1 VTFSLTIEFSSFGA
15 DLFLTIYD
23 NKTRYFQ
30 ILECK
35 DTIKL
40 QFTHIQF
47 ISIFVKKEKKRR
59 LKMNKT
65 TLQQY

>member
-1 VTFSLTIEFSSFGA
+1 VTFSVTIEFSSFGA

-23 NKTRYFQ
+23 SKTRYFQ

-40 QFTHIQF
+40 QFTHIHLF
-47 ISIFVKKEKKRR
+47 LFCKERKQKR

>member
-1 VTFSLTIEFSSFGA
+1 VTFSVTIEFSSFGA

-23 NKTRYFQ
+23 SKTRYFQ

-40 QFTHIQF
+40 QFTHINLF
-47 ISIFVKKEKKRR
+47 LFFKERKK
-59 LKMNKT
+59 ND
-65 TLQQY
+65 